1 MIKEGLQEGEESPL
15 TGESLESLGP
25 VSQSVK
31 GKIPQSGHILIHNEE
46 EKEKSVPD
54 FGVIFPYLTRGLM
67 PQISGNIYVSK
78 I

>member
-1 MIKEGLQEGEESPL
+1 MGPFKIMNLEIKEYS
-15 TGESLESLGP
+15 SLEVRFGTKL
-25 VSQSVK
+25 K
-31 GKIPQSGHILIHNEE
+31 TNNEE

>member
-31 GKIPQSGHILIHNEE
+31 GKIPQSGHILIH
-46 EKEKSVPD
+46 
-54 FGVIFPYLTRGLM
+54 
-67 PQISGNIYVSK
+67 
-78 I
+78 